1 MFRLLVILFV
11 IKLYARTDIWFTSLA
26 VLFENLS
33 HTEKSD
39 NTVSAFITL
48 LNMMLVSIVDCD
60 KTLLALELVVD
71 LSPMLDFIVEE
82 LSLLNPLQE
91 SWQVSSVES
100 DFAAFVDDDF
110 MQGLWKDNQIYW
122 RIFIF
127 CLWRSLWAWD
137 FRASAAMF
145 NFLSTFLK
153 NVHLKLVPS
162 DASANQ
168 SLYSSW
174 SSHLFWKQVF
184 YIFR

>member
-1 MFRLLVILFV
+1 M
-11 IKLYARTDIWFTSLA
+11 A

-91 SWQVSSVES
+91 S
-100 DFAAFVDDDF
+100 
-110 MQGLWKDNQIYW
+110 
-122 RIFIF
+122 
-127 CLWRSLWAWD
+127 
-137 FRASAAMF
+137 
-145 NFLSTFLK
+145 
-153 NVHLKLVPS
+153 
-162 DASANQ
+162 
-168 SLYSSW
+168 
-174 SSHLFWKQVF
+174 
-184 YIFR
+184 